1 MKASNLARVS
11 DVCIRHCSTP
21 LVATG
26 SPNVF
31 TSKLG
36 APVGVV
42 GVARVG
48 DFTTPHLLPCGN
60 SCCLHS
66 APIAV
71 GSSSVFVNK
80 LPAAY
85 MGSKIA
91 GCTVVSEGSPTVY
104 VGI

>member
-1 MKASNLARVS
+1 MAVSNLARVS
-11 DVCIRHCSTP
+11 DVCLRHCSTP
-21 LVATG
+21 VVATG
-26 SPNVF
+26 SGNVF
-31 TSKLG
+31 TSKYG
-36 APVGVV
+36 EAV